1 MRKKQNY
8 QWKEM
13 SLGTCYYPEHWDR
26 KLWREDLDR
35 MLANG
40 EDTVSLLVQLNA
52 AKSALMKVGEM
63 LLEDSIES
71 RLGNL
76 GATEADKEK
85 SLTEIR
91 RFFSMN

>member
-1 MRKKQNY
+1 MD
-8 QWKEM
+8 KEAIHTRLVKASGQVM
-13 SLGTCYYPEHWDR
+13 AV
-26 KLWREDLDR
+26 DR